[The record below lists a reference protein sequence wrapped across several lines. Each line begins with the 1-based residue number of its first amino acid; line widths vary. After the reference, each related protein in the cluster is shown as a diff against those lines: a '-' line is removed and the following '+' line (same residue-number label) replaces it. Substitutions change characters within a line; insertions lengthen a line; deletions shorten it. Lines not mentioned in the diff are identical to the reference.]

1 MLSSLRG
8 IRNLKLNLNS
18 EDSLQTGL
26 STWEEVP
33 EIASILSPLS
43 PASIKTCVLILLPLY
58 MALRHYL
65 SMPRSVSPKPGE
77 AT

>member
-8 IRNLKLNLNS
+8 TLDLKLNLNS

-26 STWEEVP
+26 SAWEEVP
-33 EIASILSPLS
+33 ETASILSPLS
-43 PASIKTCVLILLPLY
+43 SESIKTCVLILLPPYL
-58 MALRHYL
+58 ALRHYL
-65 SMPRSVSPKPGE
+65 SMPWSVSPKPGE